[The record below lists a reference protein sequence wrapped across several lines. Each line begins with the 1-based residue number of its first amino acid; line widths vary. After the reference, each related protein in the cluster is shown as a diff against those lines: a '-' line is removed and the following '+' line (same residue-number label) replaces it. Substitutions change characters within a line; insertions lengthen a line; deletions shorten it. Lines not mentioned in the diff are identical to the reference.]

1 MLEFFYII
9 LTFTMILLL
18 LRKKVALGYSLLI
31 GSAVLAALARMNPI
45 YFISTSYSALSEP
58 TALTLLATVVLL
70 GILGYVLRET
80 GSLQRMVDSLQGL
93 FRSKRTIMGLIPGL
107 IGLVSVPGAAVISA
121 PMIDDLGD
129 DLHYSP
135 GKKAAIN
142 MLFRHV
148 WFPAYPMSTSLISL
162 AAIGG
167 VSIYSLIKFNL
178 PASAVALIV
187 AILLLLGRNHDQ
199 LGIVASSTS
208 DIVESAGSDFNG
220 PSNFNI
226 FMASTAPIFISLILV
241 LVLKWPYPVSLLF
254 GIASALAINRITDW
268 KMIGSYLVRGLDLKI
283 GMAIVGVM
291 VFKEVVQ
298 ESGFV
303 ISIVSNLVTGG
314 VPLSI
319 LIIVLPMFVA
329 LATGSSM
336 AAIAIIL
343 PILLPL
349 FPAAPASI
357 PLLSMLFISSTF
369 GYFFSPLHLCLILTN
384 EYFKTEYTEIYK
396 YSVLPMLAMIL
407 TAFVIV
413 FIF

>member
-1 MLEFFYII
+1 MIEILYIL
-9 LTFTMILLL
+9 LTFAVILLL

-31 GSAVLAALARMNPI
+31 GSALLAAMARMGPVAFLKTG
-45 YFISTSYSALSEP
+45 YLALTEP
-58 TALTLLATVVLL
+58 AAITLLATVVLL
-70 GILGYVLRET
+70 GVLGYILKET

-93 FRSKRTIMGLIPGL
+93 FKSKRTIMGLIPGL

-121 PMIDDLGD
+121 PMIDELGD
-129 DLHYSP
+129 DLEYVP
-135 GKKAAIN
+135 AKKAAIN

-162 AAIGG
+162 AAISG
-167 VSIYSLIKFNL
+167 VSIYSLIRFNL
-178 PASAVALIV
+178 PASAVSLVV
-187 AILLLLGRNHDQ
+187 AVVLLLGRPSGQH
-199 LGIVASSTS
+199 GIVADSTNESPTYETTDNS
-208 DIVESAGSDFNG
+208 DRSVLSVFL
-220 PSNFNI
+220 
-226 FMASTAPIFISLILV
+226 ASTAPIFISVFLV
-241 LVLKWPYPVSLLF
+241 LVLQWSYPVSLLF
-254 GIASALAINRITDW
+254 GISSALVINKVFAWEAIRT
-268 KMIGSYLVRGLDLKI
+268 YLVKGLDMKI
-283 GMAIVGVM
+283 AMAIVGVM

-303 ISIVSNLVTGG
+303 ISIVTNLVAEG
-314 VPLSI
+314 VPLTI

-336 AAIAIIL
+336 AAVAIIL

-384 EYFKTEYTEIYK
+384 EYFKTEYMQIYR
-396 YSVLPMLAMIL
+396 YAVLPMLAMFI

-413 FIF
+413 YIL

>member
-1 MLEFFYII
+1 MIEVLYILFTFAII
-9 LTFTMILLL
+9 LYL
-18 LRKKVALGYSLLI
+18 LRKKIPLGYSLLA
-31 GSAVLAALARMNPI
+31 GSALLAVMARMSPLKFAAVTYQALA
-45 YFISTSYSALSEP
+45 EP

-70 GILGYVLRET
+70 SVLGYILKET
-80 GSLQRMVDSLQGL
+80 GSLQRMVDSLQTL
-93 FRSKRTIMGLIPGL
+93 FSSKKTIIGLIPGL

-121 PMIDDLGD
+121 PMIDGLGD
-129 DLHYSP
+129 DLNYSP

-148 WFPAYPMSTSLISL
+148 WFPAYPMSTGLISL

-178 PASAVALIV
+178 PASVVALLV
-187 AILLLLGRNHDQ
+187 AIALLLGSSGERH
-199 LGIVASSTS
+199 GIVAGTAAEQEHTF
-208 DIVESAGSDFNG
+208 ESAPKNSSMLPVFL
-220 PSNFNI
+220 
-226 FMASTAPIFISLILV
+226 ASTAPIFISLLLV
-241 LVLKWPYPVSLLF
+241 LGLKWSYPISLLF
-254 GIASALAINRITDW
+254 GITSALIINKVFDLETV
-268 KMIGSYLVRGLDLKI
+268 KNYLIKGLDMKI
-283 GMAIVGVM
+283 AMAIVGVM

-303 ISIVSNLVTGG
+303 ISIVTNLVSGG
-314 VPLSI
+314 VPLSV
-319 LIIVLPMFVA
+319 LIIVLPLFVA
-329 LATGSSM
+329 TATGSSM

-349 FPAAPASI
+349 FPPAPASV

-384 EYFKTEYTEIYK
+384 EYFRTDYTQIYR
-396 YSVLPMLAMIL
+396 YSILPMVAMFV
-407 TAFVIV
+407 TAFLIA